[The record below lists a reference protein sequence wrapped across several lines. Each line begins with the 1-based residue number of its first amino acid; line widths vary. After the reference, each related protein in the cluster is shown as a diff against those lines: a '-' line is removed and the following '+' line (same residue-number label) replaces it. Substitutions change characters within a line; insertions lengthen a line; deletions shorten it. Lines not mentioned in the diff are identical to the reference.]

1 MNFVRRWGTVS
12 LLFCT
17 TACVDTGQEAAT
29 VSLSARGTPRSDPIA
44 GKSDWSIEL
53 GRADVAFG
61 PLYVCAGTQA
71 GKYCDTARLE
81 WLGSAVVNAL
91 EGQEEAIGTLSGVT
105 GPVKSWMCDLG
116 ITSLLTQAMPTALEA
131 ARELDGH
138 SVVLEGIARKDPHS
152 ITFVLEIPVRLEPG
166 AEVGVPVMASFPKDG
181 LSHEVASSGDTL
193 TVRFDPGPWAEAID
207 FESLVR
213 DQDCEPEGCTLDVT
227 LDETTSAGIAVRT
240 AILAGKRPVFSWGSA
255 P

>member
-1 MNFVRRWGTVS
+1 MKFVSRWGAVQIW
-12 LLFCT
+12 LCA
-17 TACVDTGQEAAT
+17 TACLEIGQEEAT
-29 VSLSARGTPRSDPIA
+29 VNLSARGTAPLEPVS

-81 WLGSAVVNAL
+81 WLESVVLNAL
-91 EGQEEAIGTLSGVT
+91 DDEERSIGTLRGVT
-105 GPVKSWMCDLG
+105 GPVRSWMFDFG
-116 ITSLLTQAMPTALEA
+116 ITSLLTQAKPTVLKAASELE
-131 ARELDGH
+131 GH

-152 ITFVLEIPVRLEPG
+152 VTFVLEIPVQLEAG
-166 AEVGVPVMASFPKDG
+166 AESGVPVVASFPKDPFR
-181 LSHEVASSGDTL
+181 HDVSSAGDTL
-193 TVRFDPGPWAEAID
+193 TVRFDPTPWVQAID
-207 FESLVR
+207 FEGLVR
-213 DQDCEPEGCTLDVT
+213 GQDCETEGCMLDVM